1 MALKLKSRPEDFEVD
16 ELADFPLG
24 DGPFAVYRL
33 TKQSLGTPE
42 AITAIQQRWELARAQ
57 ISYGGLK
64 DKHAVTRQWVTI
76 HRGPRR
82 NLQQDKLS
90 LIYQGQATQPF
101 TPHDIEANRFTVTL
115 RNLTPATIAHLEA
128 ALPEVTRDGVAN
140 YFDDQRFGS
149 VGVSGQ
155 FIAQPWCLG
164 DYERALW
171 LMLAEPNQH
180 DRPDDKEQK
189 RILRDLWGKWIECKA
204 TLPRSSLRSIV
215 TYLCD
220 HPTDFKRAVALVRQ
234 DLRSLYLAAFQSHL
248 WNQLLAQTIRDGL
261 PAEECFLVELET
273 ETVPFFRRV
282 ENDALRTAWQSL
294 SLPLPSARLHFE
306 PDDPRLAT
314 YEAVTQAEG
323 IALRELR
330 VKFPRDS
337 FFSKGERPAILLPR
351 ELSATINADDLNPGQ
366 QAATLRFVL
375 PRGAYATIL
384 VKRLTAAL

>member
-42 AITAIQQRWELARAQ
+42 AITAIQQRWQLARAQ

-90 LIYQGQATQPF
+90 LIYQGQATRPF
-101 TPHDIEANRFTVTL
+101 TPHEIEANRFTVTL
-115 RNLTPATIAHLEA
+115 RNLTAATIAHLQA

-149 VGVSGQ
+149 VGVSGE
-155 FIAQPWCLG
+155 FIAKPWCLG

-189 RILRDLWGKWIECKA
+189 RILRELWGKWIECKA

-248 WNQLLAQTIRDGL
+248 WNQLLAHTIRDGL
-261 PAEECFLVELET
+261 PAEECFPVALET

-282 ENDALRTAWQSL
+282 ENEALRTTWQSL

-306 PDDPRLAT
+306 PDDPRLPT
-314 YEAVTQAEG
+314 YEAVTQAAG
-323 IALRELR
+323 IELRELR

-351 ELSATINADDLNPGQ
+351 DLTATINADDLNPGQ

-375 PRGAYATIL
+375 PRGSYATML
-384 VKRLTAAL
+384 VKRLTAAV